1 MMLLTGQRIRNN
13 GKENP
18 WNPYVVNWGLV
29 QLFTAFGVIE
39 LRSFFKDWFEK
50 KIRLWGLS
58 ESKSKIRVGGG
69 SMFPSTDFNQKLC
82 CVGLDSQILFFRET
96 LFRLRMLP
104 RPPFSFMKL
113 FALLAICCWVLLVF
127 CFGSAFVS
135 WFFFSF
141 FLFWCCSSVMVLQ
154 VWRLCCFV
162 WLGLIWGSFWFVVV
176 GLPFKSLVC

>member
-1 MMLLTGQRIRNN
+1 MMLLTGQRNN

-18 WNPYVVNWGLV
+18 WNLYVVNWGLV

-39 LRSFFKDWFEK
+39 MQSFFKDWFEK

-69 SMFPSTDFNQKLC
+69 SLFPSTDFNEKLC

-113 FALLAICCWVLLVF
+113 FVVCSVGYLLLSVGCVFFFFFFWLLLLLLVLWF
-127 CFGSAFVS
+127 CYGSA
-135 WFFFSF
+135 
-141 FLFWCCSSVMVLQ
+141 
-154 VWRLCCFV
+154 RL
-162 WLGLIWGSFWFVVV
+162 
-176 GLPFKSLVC
+176 